1 MRRELWEKWARCET
15 TWSGG
20 DWGTLGQSG
29 AVPVPLAWLHSTAV
43 AEKHR
48 PSVVRSCAC
57 KEELGILELYDNF
70 SDLSTWIASSKVV
83 KQWVNHKRKADHRQ
97 MPAHR
102 PAPLAHRDG
111 RETQVQTVVGDKLP
125 LTMFSAKRKEKPC
138 NHVLGRDG
146 HARNVSASPHWKLEI
161 FLKESISFIM
171 FY

>member
-1 MRRELWEKWARCET
+1 MRQELWEKWARCET

-20 DWGTLGQSG
+20 DGQTGAGG
-29 AVPVPLAWLHSTAV
+29 AVPITLAWLHSTAV

-57 KEELGILELYDNF
+57 KEALGILELYDNF

-83 KQWVNHKRKADHRQ
+83 KQWVNHKCRADHRQ

-125 LTMFSAKRKEKPC
+125 HTVFSAKRKEKLC

-146 HARNVSASPHWKLEI
+146 HARNIPASPHWKLEI
-161 FLKESISFIM
+161 FLNESISFIM